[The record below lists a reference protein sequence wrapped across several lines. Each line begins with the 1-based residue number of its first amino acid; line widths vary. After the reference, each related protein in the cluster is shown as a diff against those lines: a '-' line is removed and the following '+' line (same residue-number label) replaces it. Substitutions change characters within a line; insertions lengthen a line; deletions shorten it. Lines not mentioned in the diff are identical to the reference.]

1 MQKYTDRRSFPLA
14 RVCKQEQN
22 TGGGRD
28 RQKADRNR
36 QERTRVSDRKNT
48 QTSSSVTFG
57 DAHKPTAVF
66 LNIWL
71 SLQFAELN
79 WMPKFIV
86 ASRLWHHHRNTIRRV
101 RGETLQA
108 RLIYDPKTQKQ
119 LHTLDSGGWRWRER
133 NVSAAQLQFHLHMN
147 WFTSPEQT
155 SACFQPVWSFLI
167 VSDEKWVDIRKR
179 ETRRSNENL
188 LKQHERKVNILENK
202 FISLLLRVRRS
213 GHLNLMS
220 G

>member
-79 WMPKFIV
+79 WMPTFIV

-101 RGETLQA
+101 RAETLQA

-119 LHTLDSGGWRWRER
+119 KVTHSRLRRLKVTRAKRFSCSASVSPPHELIHITRT
-133 NVSAAQLQFHLHMN
+133 NVRVFP
-147 WFTSPEQT
+147 T
-155 SACFQPVWSFLI
+155 CLI
-167 VSDEKWVDIRKR
+167 VSDRVW
-179 ETRRSNENL
+179 
-188 LKQHERKVNILENK
+188 RKVSRHQEAWNSVCMKPSI
-202 FISLLLRVRRS
+202 
-213 GHLNLMS
+213 
-220 G
+220 